1 MRAIRSSIVFAAL
14 LSLCVGHNAHA
25 AISGTTQVA
34 SGLGLP
40 LFATFAPG
48 DNNHLFVLEKGGNV
62 KVIDLNSKTVI
73 ATPFLNIPD
82 TDPSNEG
89 GLLGLAFHPD
99 YANPTSQ
106 NRGKFYIY
114 VSVDNGGLPVTAGT
128 AATATS
134 PFSTHIRQYMVSSNP
149 LVANA
154 APTEI
159 MSWPRPQDNHVG
171 GWIGFSP
178 HDGYLYINSGDGG
191 AGNDQAAGHYEPGGN
206 AQNISNAPNDFMG
219 KQLRI
224 DVNSDAFPADASRN
238 YAIPATNP
246 FVGVTGADEIWAYG
260 LRNPYRG
267 SFDRD
272 TGNQWI
278 ADVGEGTREE
288 IDFQSVHSTGGV
300 NYGWRLREGKIATP
314 TVGGTCTGCTDPVYD
329 YTHGSGSFQG
339 NAVIG
344 GYVYH
349 GPDPSLQN
357 IYFFADEIS
366 GHVWEMNTSTFAVT
380 NIDGLLTPNTGL
392 ITNPASFAEDSVGN
406 LYLIA
411 YGSGSV
417 FKINTSQ
424 LLAGDYNANGTV
436 DAADYILWRKTLGS
450 TTVLAADGS
459 HNNKVDQAD
468 YTIWQNNFG
477 NTVHTSSPGAGSTI
491 PELASIAYIVE
502 FMVLLAFRW
511 RLVARVR

>member
-1 MRAIRSSIVFAAL
+1 
-14 LSLCVGHNAHA
+14 
-25 AISGTTQVA
+25 
-34 SGLGLP
+34 
-40 LFATFAPG
+40 
-48 DNNHLFVLEKGGNV
+48 
-62 KVIDLNSKTVI
+62 
-73 ATPFLNIPD
+73 
-82 TDPSNEG
+82 
-89 GLLGLAFHPD
+89 
-99 YANPTSQ
+99 
-106 NRGKFYIY
+106 
-114 VSVDNGGLPVTAGT
+114 
-128 AATATS
+128 
-134 PFSTHIRQYMVSSNP
+134 
-149 LVANA
+149 
-154 APTEI
+154 
-159 MSWPRPQDNHVG
+159 VG

-178 HDGYLYINSGDGG
+178 HDHYLYINSGDGG

-278 ADVGEGTREE
+278 ADVGEATREE
-288 IDFQSVHSTGGV
+288 IDFQSVNSTGGV

-329 YTHGSGSFQG
+329 YTHGTGSFQG

-344 GYVYH
+344 GYVYR
-349 GPDPSLQN
+349 GTDPSLQN

-380 NIDGLLTPNTGL
+380 NIDTFLTPNVGS

-477 NTVHTSSPGAGSTI
+477 NTVHTSSPGAGSAI
-491 PELASIAYIVE
+491 PELASTAYIVE
-502 FMVLLAFRW
+502 LMVLLAFRW
-511 RLVARVR
+511 RLVVRVR